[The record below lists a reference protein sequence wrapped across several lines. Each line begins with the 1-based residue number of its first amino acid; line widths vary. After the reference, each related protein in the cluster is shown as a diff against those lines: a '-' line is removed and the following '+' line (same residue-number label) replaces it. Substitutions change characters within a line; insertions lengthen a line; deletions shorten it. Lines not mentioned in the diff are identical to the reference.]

1 MDEIHFTMLEV
12 GISQHLMLSFR
23 MSIGVCLTKKHALFF
38 SLHWPGDVNDTF
50 VCLFEVPD
58 ELLSR
63 AFLLSKND
71 LI

>member
-38 SLHWPGDVNDTF
+38 SFDWPGDVIDTF